1 MPKSPQLLSSSQST
15 ENPDST
21 STTPLVREHKR
32 SPTKP
37 QKKAR
42 RKRLNAADS
51 ITAQIE
57 KHLQQAEKLHNNL
70 WQTTQNSLTEISQ
83 IIKLL
88 KNSSQLADNND
99 TSGSSPDKK
108 KRGKAG
114 QNPQKILKEENHQQL
129 EALLIQRLNNL
140 DMIKRILHSA
150 DLLTEKSIHHPGIAE
165 SIKSKNILIVDDDPI
180 SIKLTSHFLQKAEY
194 SVSCAVDGNEGL
206 RKALE
211 NPPDIILIDLMMP
224 GLDGFQ
230 LLAQLKKEAT
240 TSRIPVFI
248 LSSLCNEQEIIR
260 GLKEGAMDFITKPFS
275 PQVLLAKLEKTID
288 LRK

>member
-1 MPKSPQLLSSSQST
+1 
-15 ENPDST
+15 
-21 STTPLVREHKR
+21 
-32 SPTKP
+32 
-37 QKKAR
+37 
-42 RKRLNAADS
+42 
-51 ITAQIE
+51 
-57 KHLQQAEKLHNNL
+57 
-70 WQTTQNSLTEISQ
+70 LTEISQ

-88 KNSSQLADNND
+88 KNSSQLADNKD

-129 EALLIQRLNNL
+129 EALLTERLNNL

-150 DLLTEKSIHHPGIAE
+150 DLLTEKSIHHPGMAE

-180 SIKLTSHFLQKAEY
+180 SIKLTSHFLQNAGY
-194 SVSCAVDGNEGL
+194 SVTCAVDGKEGL
-206 RKALE
+206 RQAFE
-211 NPPDIILIDLMMP
+211 NPPDIILIDIMMP

-230 LLAQLKKEAT
+230 LLSLLKKEAT
-240 TSRIPVFI
+240 TSRIPVLI